1 MELLTHKAAG
11 PSTLSCMTLL
21 IFSFSFVLELHEANT
36 TDLKLEN
43 QEPRLQNS
51 QQTTLSLNCYC
62 FYFRSTLSD

>member
-11 PSTLSCMTLL
+11 PSTLSRMTLL
-21 IFSFSFVLELHEANT
+21 VFSLSFVLELHQANA